1 MNPAQP
7 VRTFARSEKT
17 MFSWQSQTC
26 LNAAECVIKTPEK
39 TALSSYLFVLREYK
53 ERYEV
58 GFFSSSFMW
67 LKNVVSTRF
76 RMISLWRKNRLFNF
90 KLQELWFTDNK

>member
-58 GFFSSSFMW
+58 GFFFVFFH
-67 LKNVVSTRF
+67 VVKKCGF
-76 RMISLWRKNRLFNF
+76 
-90 KLQELWFTDNK
+90 D